1 MDSFLP
7 HKWGRIILPSQIR
20 FAKINMTMRRKSGDR
35 LRWAL
40 AYLLLGGVCC
50 VMGVG
55 LAESDATQQ
64 QRDAGAAG
72 AGARGE
78 DGALDTD
85 RDPDYFVREDEV
97 PQGLPPLQEEHA
109 YFAALDLD
117 HGVTP
122 HPPVCASC
130 ALPCACPHPIHA
142 RCTSYPPG
150 LRADNGVNLLTISRL
165 VLVARAQ

>member
-1 MDSFLP
+1 
-7 HKWGRIILPSQIR
+7 
-20 FAKINMTMRRKSGDR
+20 
-35 LRWAL
+35 
-40 AYLLLGGVCC
+40 
-50 VMGVG
+50 
-55 LAESDATQQ
+55 
-64 QRDAGAAG
+64 
-72 AGARGE
+72 
-78 DGALDTD
+78 
-85 RDPDYFVREDEV
+85 VREDEV